1 VIVGGTDSET
11 LELLNSLP
19 NRISHFRESDE
30 GIYSA
35 MNKSLDKAR
44 GKFIW
49 FLNARDKNLLSSEA
63 VLRSIHEQPS
73 VDIIKFYARVKERNY
88 IKEKEILSLIYLVRH
103 TFNHQSY
110 FINIRKLKRYPF
122 NESLKLVGDY
132 FQLLEIW
139 CDRPNVTY
147 IHKDIVDYDLSGAT
161 VGSKTNNI
169 IRMERLRS
177 SLIIFV
183 KTKNL
188 KALLISLFQFFI
200 YGPFLF
206 KFLFSRLAYILKK

>member
-1 VIVGGTDSET
+1 MDLSIVTVIKDDYQGLLDTYLSIEELLTKDSIEWIVIDGGTDSET

-19 NRISHFRESDE
+19 NKIRHFRESDE

-49 FLNARDKNLLSSEA
+49 FLNARDKNLLGSEA
-63 VLRSIHEQPS
+63 VLRSIHEQPM
-73 VDIIKFYARVKERNY
+73 VDIIKFYARVEERNY
-88 IKEKEILSLIYLVRH
+88 NKEKEILSLIYLVRH

-110 FINIRKLKRYPF
+110 FINIRKFKRYPF

-139 CDRPNVTY
+139 CDRPNVKYTSM
-147 IHKDIVDYDLSGAT
+147 I
-161 VGSKTNNI
+161 
-169 IRMERLRS
+169 
-177 SLIIFV
+177 
-183 KTKNL
+183 
-188 KALLISLFQFFI
+188 
-200 YGPFLF
+200 
-206 KFLFSRLAYILKK
+206 